1 MMLLRLISVPYMRK
15 HVVRTLLTLA
25 AIVIGI
31 AVFVAMHTANNAV
44 FETFQETINR
54 IAGATELQ
62 VTAGDAGFG
71 EEILEKVQ
79 GLNEVRVAAPVIESI
94 VGTRLAGQGN
104 LLILGVD
111 MTGDR
116 SLREYD
122 LAAGDEAMLEDPLVF
137 LAQPDSII
145 LTADFCARNGL
156 GLNSVVPLDT
166 ATGAKD
172 FKVRG
177 ILKSSGLTSAFGGNL
192 AIMDI
197 YAAQFVFGRGRKF
210 DRIDI
215 ALAKGTPVGSAQES
229 LRRLLGVGYEVQPP
243 STRGQSFQSLLRIY
257 RFMLTFSS
265 LFALIVGMFIIYN
278 TFAIAVTQRRGEI
291 GLLRALG
298 ATRLQVSLLLLSESI
313 LIAIVGS
320 VAGVLLGQMMA
331 GAFANGAAGLLRG
344 AYGVASADSVPTAFT
359 PWVAILAVVLGVV
372 TSALAAVLPARKAA
386 SVDPVK
392 ALQKGRSQVMD
403 EGGTHG
409 RLLAAAALAV
419 TGMLIVAFS
428 QTIELFYLGYGCVLS
443 GALLVTPAFALLLA
457 RALRPVLRW
466 LRPIE
471 GTLAADSLI
480 SAPRRT
486 SATVAALML
495 SLALV
500 IGLAGTARA
509 SYAQIDEW
517 VNVWL
522 NPAFFVTSSPTYT
535 DRSYRFPDSLT
546 ADLASVDGIAEVQ
559 RLRNVRLSMGDDSI
573 LLFAI
578 EIEKA
583 ARTSPRRAL
592 QGRESEMYALTA
604 EGRGVIAS
612 ENFAT
617 LRRVKVGD
625 TIDIPTPTGP
635 LALPLVGVIREYADQ
650 QGSLFIDWELFKK
663 RWNDDGVDLYRVYLK
678 PGVSTDTAR
687 QAVLSRFAGNRRLFV
702 LSNAEVRDYVMGL
715 VNQWFTMTWAQ
726 IAIAILVAILGIV
739 NSLTVSITDRKRE
752 LGMLRAL
759 GGFPSQ
765 VRWTIWMEALGIGTI
780 SVLIGLTVG
789 AIHLYYML
797 EMTARDFFGLRF
809 DYLYPY
815 GVASALFP
823 IILAAALIGA
833 SIPAEVAV
841 RGSLVEALE
850 YE

>member
-1 MMLLRLISVPYMRK
+1 MMLLRLISFPYMRK

-25 AIVIGI
+25 AITIGI

-44 FETFQETINR
+44 FSTFQETITR

-71 EEILEKVQ
+71 EEILEQVQ
-79 GLNEVRVAAPVIESI
+79 ELPDVRVAAPVIEAI
-94 VGTRLAGQGN
+94 VGTRLPGQGN

-122 LAAGDEAMLEDPLVF
+122 LAAGDEAMLDDPLVF

-145 LTADFCARNGL
+145 LTTDFCERNGL

-166 ATGAKD
+166 ATGPKD

-215 ALAKGTPVGSAQES
+215 ALTKDTPVPKAQDA
-229 LRRLLGVGYEVQPP
+229 LRSLLGVGFEVQPP
-243 STRGQSFQSLLRIY
+243 ATRGQSFQSLLRIY
-257 RFMLTFSS
+257 KFMLTFSS

-298 ATRLQVSLLLLSESI
+298 ATRLQVSMLLLSESV
-313 LIAIVGS
+313 LIALVGS
-320 VAGVLLGQMMA
+320 VGGVVLGQAMAGV
-331 GAFANGAAGLLRG
+331 FANGAAGLLRG

-359 PWVAILAVVLGVV
+359 PSIAILAVVLGVI

-386 SVDPVK
+386 GVDPVK
-392 ALQKGRSQVMD
+392 ALQKGRNQVMD
-403 EGGTHG
+403 EGTARG
-409 RLLAAAALAV
+409 RLILAAALAV
-419 TGMLIVAFS
+419 TGIAIVATS
-428 QTIELFYLGYGCVLS
+428 QTIGLFYVGYACVLTA
-443 GALLVTPAFALLLA
+443 ALLITPAFALLLA
-457 RALRPVLRW
+457 HALRPILRW
-466 LRPIE
+466 LRPVE

-480 SAPRRT
+480 SAPKRT
-486 SATVAALML
+486 SATVTALML

-500 IGLAGTARA
+500 IGLAGSARA

-522 NPAFFVTSSPTYT
+522 NPALFVTTSPTYT

-546 ADLASVDGIAEVQ
+546 PELAAVEGIAEVQ
-559 RLRNVRLSMGDDSI
+559 RQRNVRLSMGNDSI

-578 EIEKA
+578 EVEKTV
-583 ARTSPRRAL
+583 RTSRRSAL
-592 QGRESEMYALTA
+592 AGDESQMYALTA
-604 EGRGVIAS
+604 AGRGVIAS
-612 ENFAT
+612 ENFAA
-617 LRRVKVGD
+617 LRHAKVGD
-625 TIDIPTPTGP
+625 TIEIPTPTGP

-650 QGSLFIDWELFKK
+650 QGSLFIDWALFKQ

-678 PGVSTDTAR
+678 PGVTTDQAK
-687 QAVLSRFAGNRRLFV
+687 QAVLTRFAGNRRIFA
-702 LSNAEVRDYVMGL
+702 LSNADVREYVMGL
-715 VNQWFTMTWAQ
+715 VNQWFSMTWAQ

-759 GGFPSQ
+759 GGFPNQ
-765 VRWTIWMEALGIGTI
+765 VRWTIWMEALGIATI
-780 SVLIGLTVG
+780 SVIIGLGVG
-789 AIHLYYML
+789 AVHLYYVL